1 VGAGICCV
9 GLIFAVIMNTLN
21 KREHD
26 RITSYLRNKAE
37 ELMNPNNRGL
47 VERAVLKLTEKC
59 P

>member
-1 VGAGICCV
+1 VGAGICGL

-26 RITSYLRNKAE
+26 RITSYVRNKAE

-47 VERAVLKLTEKC
+47 VKQYLN
-59 P
+59 